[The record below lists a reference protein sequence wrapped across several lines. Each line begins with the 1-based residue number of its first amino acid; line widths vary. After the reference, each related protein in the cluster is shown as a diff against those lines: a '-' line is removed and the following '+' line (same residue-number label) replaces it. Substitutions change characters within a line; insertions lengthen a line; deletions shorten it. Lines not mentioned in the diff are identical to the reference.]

1 MLALLESDQYS
12 SSLKTVI
19 EKGKEDEVLRALDQQ
34 IKRFDSNI
42 RDLCTTFYQVFGT
55 IEDLTPLKERV
66 SSLKEQMSELG
77 DRVREIRREFQ
88 VNSRVLQESWSVAHN
103 SDIARS
109 VLEQCLALSLM
120 VNELEKHVRSGQ
132 MCDAVGLIQRIK
144 LMYLGPFGHIELVR
158 YLGTQVLR
166 LEAEV
171 EGRTGEMFNEWLSD
185 AWEKVYLVG
194 HSAFSR
200 DPQDPVP
207 PDRAHRAFPPAVA
220 QVQRVR
226 PEALHRAQQ

>member
-34 IKRFDSNI
+34 IKRFDNNI

-109 VLEQCLALSLM
+109 VLEQCLVLSLNGKREKM
-120 VNELEKHVRSGQ
+120 AVTELANLRHRQ
-132 MCDAVGLIQRIK
+132 PDTPTYAALFTCK
-144 LMYLGPFGHIELVR
+144 LLGK
-158 YLGTQVLR
+158 
-166 LEAEV
+166 A
-171 EGRTGEMFNEWLSD
+171 
-185 AWEKVYLVG
+185 K
-194 HSAFSR
+194 
-200 DPQDPVP
+200 
-207 PDRAHRAFPPAVA
+207 RA
-220 QVQRVR
+220 
-226 PEALHRAQQ
+226 